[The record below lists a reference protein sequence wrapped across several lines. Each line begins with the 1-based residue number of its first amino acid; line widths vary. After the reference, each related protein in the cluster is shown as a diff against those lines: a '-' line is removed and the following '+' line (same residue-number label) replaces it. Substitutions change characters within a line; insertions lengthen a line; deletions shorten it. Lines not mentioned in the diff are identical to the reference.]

1 MKGKNVIVGITG
13 GIAAY
18 KAAILIR
25 LLVKEG
31 AEVQVLMTSM
41 GKQFITPLTVATL
54 SKRPIL
60 VDFYNPE
67 NGSWNSHV
75 DLGLWADAMIIAP
88 ATANTIGKAANGIAD
103 NLLLTTYLSAKC
115 PIFWV
120 PAMDLDM
127 FAHKAVQKNI
137 NTLQIF
143 GNLIIDAE
151 SGELASGL
159 YGKGRM
165 AEPETIVEYLK
176 KYFNSQKQ
184 LQNKKALVTAGPTYE
199 QIDPVRFIGNY
210 STGKMGIEIAESL
223 ANQGA
228 EVTLILGPVN
238 HKITHQNIKV
248 ISVKSAEEMYLE
260 TSKKFQNT
268 DIAVFAAAVADFR
281 PENIEITKIK
291 KTANSSMI
299 KLVPNVDIALEMGKL
314 KKKNQI
320 SVGFALETDKEIE
333 NAKLKLEKKNFDFVV
348 LNSLRDSGAG
358 FGHDTNKI
366 TIFDSNN
373 KIINFELKTKKEVAQ
388 DIVDKISEYF
398 KQ

>member
-238 HKITHQNIKV
+238 HKITHQNIKI

-260 TSKKFQNT
+260 TSEKFQNT